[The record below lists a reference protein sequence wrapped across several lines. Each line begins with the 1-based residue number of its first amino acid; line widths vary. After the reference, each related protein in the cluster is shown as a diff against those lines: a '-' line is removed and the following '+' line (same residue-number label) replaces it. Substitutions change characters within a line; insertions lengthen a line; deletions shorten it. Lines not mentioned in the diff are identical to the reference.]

1 MDELMTAELDELD
14 QLNVVAHGEYSTKTW
29 QLRDKL
35 RARRKAL
42 IDADTDPAPPPAEPD
57 EAVAGAQADAPDTP
71 VDVAEADEP
80 AAANTAAE

>member
-1 MDELMTAELDELD
+1 LVL
-14 QLNVVAHGEYSTKTW
+14 TKTW

-57 EAVAGAQADAPDTP
+57 EAVADAQADAPDTP

-80 AAANTAAE
+80 GAAEHRGRVAS